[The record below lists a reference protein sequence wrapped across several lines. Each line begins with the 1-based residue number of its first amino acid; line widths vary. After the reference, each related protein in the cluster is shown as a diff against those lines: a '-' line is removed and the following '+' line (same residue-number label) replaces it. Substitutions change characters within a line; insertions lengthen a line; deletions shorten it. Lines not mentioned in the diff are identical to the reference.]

1 MFRPTSLITPSNGL
15 GHWNSIPESSKTQGP
30 APEARRPAPA
40 SEPEKARTPDRDSS
54 GDFTPRTPRVR
65 LSDVVLPQ
73 STSRRVEG
81 LLTRVR
87 QHQLIQ
93 QDWGYGE
100 IDPRQRAA
108 TISLYGPPGTGK
120 TLLAE
125 AIAGEFGQPILE
137 IDYAALE
144 SKYVGETAKNLTRA
158 FQQAEALGAALFF
171 DEADSML
178 GRRMSNVTQAADQAV
193 NVTRAVLLK
202 LLDNASGLV
211 LFATNLMRN
220 YDPAFARRILMHV
233 EVSPPDSPARAEIL
247 RRLTPPRVPGRELLD
262 YTALAEV
269 SDGLVGGDLKNAML
283 EALCHVAA
291 RPRPEQTLRFEDL
304 LAAFEHI
311 RCAKNAIPSESHP
324 WTIHE

>member
-1 MFRPTSLITPSNGL
+1 MPPAAPGSTVRRSSPREAEQSVKA
-15 GHWNSIPESSKTQGP
+15 ESDLLTAGEF
-30 APEARRPAPA
+30 AL
-40 SEPEKARTPDRDSS
+40 
-54 GDFTPRTPRVR
+54 RTPRAR
-65 LSDVVLPQ
+65 LDDVVLPL
-73 STSRRVEG
+73 TTKRRVEG

-87 QHQLIQ
+87 QHRLIQ
-93 QDWGYGE
+93 EDWGYGE
-100 IDPRQRAA
+100 IDPRHRAA

-125 AIAGEFGQPILE
+125 AIAGEFGQPLLE
-137 IDYAALE
+137 VDYAALE

-158 FQQAEALGAALFF
+158 FQQAEAQGAALFF

-202 LLDNASGLV
+202 LLDNARGLV

-233 EVSPPDSPARAEIL
+233 EVGPPDSPARAEIL
-247 RRLTPPRVPGRELLD
+247 RRLTPPRVPGRDQLD
-262 YTALAEV
+262 YTALAEA

-283 EALCHVAA
+283 EALCHAAA
-291 RPRPEQTLRFEDL
+291 RSGAEQSLRLDDL

-311 RCAKNAIPSESHP
+311 RCAKNVIPVDAQP
-324 WTIHE
+324 WNVLD